1 MAAIISVN
9 VGFDLW
15 CDLINNIDDF
25 ADRVV
30 MEVLS
35 FLSMDKLKIEVSI
48 LLTNDRFIRELNLR
62 YRNIN
67 KATNVLAFRYIEDLD
82 QLKNTNYPAQLGD
95 VVLSAETIRSQSQE
109 LEVSFAE
116 HAAYMLIHGSLHLLG
131 HDHQKDEEAEIMEN
145 IEEKILDSIISK
157 KLI

>member
-1 MAAIISVN
+1 MAAIVSVN

-25 ADRVV
+25 VDRVV

-35 FLSMDKLKIEVSI
+35 FLFMDNLKVEVSV

-67 KATNVLAFRYIEDLD
+67 KATNVLAFRYVEDLD
-82 QLKNTNYPAQLGD
+82 HLKNKHYPAQLGD

-116 HAAYMLIHGSLHLLG
+116 HAAYMLIHGTLHLLG
-131 HDHQKDEEAEIMEN
+131 HDHQKDEEAEIMED
-145 IEEKILDSIISK
+145 IEEKILRAIVAK